1 MHTQR
6 VLPSTVLQATPAD
19 SFARLVPEASRTA
32 KTLAT
37 GLHSDFAERLKQIDA
52 GLHGNLVQSL
62 KEIDTGPHAH
72 LAQALKG
79 MDTGLLATLKKLE
92 AGSAVALP
100 RGSRH
105 SASWSWPP

>member
-1 MHTQR
+1 
-6 VLPSTVLQATPAD
+6 LPSTVLQATPAD